1 MPGDIRRRRRRP
13 AHRVLPM
20 QRIVHKFSVV
30 FLSRGSTT
38 QVFRSIEEVP
48 EPVRKELAET
58 ARRSQIETLIIAN
71 EKGREMLQQ
80 EGMQQGGKAVQGMT
94 LRPAMRWAL
103 LALLAGAVGLVV
115 TFAWNYR

>member
-1 MPGDIRRRRRRP
+1 
-13 AHRVLPM
+13 M

-30 FLSRGSTT
+30 YLSRGTTT

-58 ARRSQIETLIIAN
+58 ARKSQIETLIIAN

-80 EGMQQGGKAVQGMT
+80 EGMQQGGKPGNGMS

-103 LALLAGAVGLVV
+103 AALLAGAVGLVI

>member
-1 MPGDIRRRRRRP
+1 
-13 AHRVLPM
+13 M

-30 FLSRGSTT
+30 YLSRGTTT

-58 ARRSQIETLIIAN
+58 ARKSQIETLIIAN

-80 EGMQQGGKAVQGMT
+80 EVMQQSSKPGNGMS

-103 LALLAGAVGLVV
+103 VALLAGAVGLVI

>member
-1 MPGDIRRRRRRP
+1 
-13 AHRVLPM
+13 M

-30 FLSRGSTT
+30 YLSRGSTT

-80 EGMQQGGKAVQGMT
+80 EGMQQGRKGASGMT

>member
-1 MPGDIRRRRRRP
+1 
-13 AHRVLPM
+13 M

-30 FLSRGSTT
+30 YLSRGTTT
-38 QVFRSIEEVP
+38 QIFRSIEEVP

-58 ARRSQIETLIIAN
+58 ARKSQIETLIIAN

-80 EGMQQGGKAVQGMT
+80 EGMQQSSKPGSMA